1 MISFGSI
8 VYLLKKRA
16 CGYFFVLWTELTL
29 LPYEDIVNRMHVVE
43 VEGVSK
49 SFGGKD
55 VIRDIS
61 FSVEKGEIFGLL
73 GPNGAGKTTLIRML
87 LDIIRPDSGEIR
99 VFGASLDPSGKDRIG
114 YLPEERGLYR
124 KTKLVDMLVYLAQ
137 LKNVSGKQARE
148 NADTLLRSLGL
159 YEYRGKKVEELSK
172 GMQQKIQ
179 FLSSII
185 HHPDL
190 VVLDEPF
197 SGLDPMSTKTIK
209 DRILD
214 YRNAGKTVI
223 LSTHMMEQAQ
233 TLCDRILVVDR
244 GRSVLYGSVE
254 RIRKERG
261 KNSLL
266 VEFAGYGSVHGEVY
280 ASGYG
285 SGHDSVHGER
295 FGSESGAGNVAGGN
309 AGGDAL
315 SVLRGI
321 PGVRRIVEHEE
332 DNKKF
337 VEIFPEEGAG
347 MQVILEELVRRVE
360 VLRFEQALPSL
371 NEIFIETVEANAN
384 E

>member
-1 MISFGSI
+1 VGI
-8 VYLLKKRA
+8 
-16 CGYFFVLWTELTL
+16 FFVFRTELTL

-49 SFGGKD
+49 SFGGTD

-61 FSVEKGEIFGLL
+61 FSVKKGEIFGLL

-99 VFGASLDPSGKDRIG
+99 VFGASLDPAGKDRIG

-137 LKNVSGKQARE
+137 LKNVSRKQARE
-148 NADTLLRSLGL
+148 NAESLLRSLGL
-159 YEYRGKKVEELSK
+159 YEHRGKKVEELSK

-185 HHPDL
+185 HYPDL
-190 VVLDEPF
+190 VILDEPF

-209 DRILD
+209 DRILE

-244 GRSVLYGSVE
+244 GRRVLYGSVE
-254 RIRKERG
+254 GIRKERG

-266 VEFAGYGSVHGEVY
+266 VEFAGYGAGSDVGGGEGDR
-280 ASGYG
+280 A
-285 SGHDSVHGER
+285 
-295 FGSESGAGNVAGGN
+295 A
-309 AGGDAL
+309 GDAL

-332 DNKKF
+332 EHKKF

-347 MQVILEELVRRVE
+347 TQGILEELVRRVE

-371 NEIFIETVEANAN
+371 NEIFIETVEANSN

>member
-1 MISFGSI
+1 
-8 VYLLKKRA
+8 
-16 CGYFFVLWTELTL
+16 
-29 LPYEDIVNRMHVVE
+29 MHVVE

-49 SFGGKD
+49 SFGETD

-61 FSVEKGEIFGLL
+61 FSVEQGEIFGLL

-87 LDIIRPDSGEIR
+87 LDIIRPDSGDIR
-99 VFGASLDPSGKDRIG
+99 VFGASLDPAGKDLIG

-137 LKNVSGKQARE
+137 LKNVSRKQARE
-148 NADTLLRSLGL
+148 NAESLLRSLGL
-159 YEYRGKKVEELSK
+159 YEHRGKKVEELSK

-185 HHPDL
+185 HYPDL

-197 SGLDPMSTKTIK
+197 SGLDPVSTKTVK
-209 DRILD
+209 DMILD

-244 GRSVLYGSVE
+244 GRRVLYGSVE
-254 RIRKERG
+254 GIRKERG

-266 VEFAGYGSVHGEVY
+266 VEFAGYGAGLG
-280 ASGYG
+280 A
-285 SGHDSVHGER
+285 GHDV
-295 FGSESGAGNVAGGN
+295 GSSAGGVN
-309 AGGDAL
+309 ARGDAL

-332 DNKKF
+332 EHKKF
-337 VEIFPEEGAG
+337 VEIFPAEGTGTQA
-347 MQVILEELVRRVE
+347 ILEELVRRVE
-360 VLRFEQALPSL
+360 VLRFERALPSL

>member
-1 MISFGSI
+1 
-8 VYLLKKRA
+8 
-16 CGYFFVLWTELTL
+16 
-29 LPYEDIVNRMHVVE
+29 MHVVE

-49 SFGGKD
+49 SFGGTD

-99 VFGASLDPSGKDRIG
+99 VFGASLDPAGKDRIG

-137 LKNVSGKQARE
+137 LKNVSGKQARV
-148 NADTLLRSLGL
+148 NAESLLRSLGL
-159 YEYRGKKVEELSK
+159 YEHRGKKVEELSK

-185 HHPDL
+185 HYPDL

-197 SGLDPMSTKTIK
+197 SGLDPVSTKTVK
-209 DRILD
+209 ERIIE

-244 GRSVLYGSVE
+244 GRRVLYGSVE
-254 RIRKERG
+254 GIRKERG

-266 VEFAGYGSVHGEVY
+266 VEFAGYGSGH
-280 ASGYG
+280 G
-285 SGHDSVHGER
+285 SGH
-295 FGSESGAGNVAGGN
+295 GSEYGAGHETGLDVVLDVGSGAGAGT
-309 AGGDAL
+309 GGDSL

-332 DNKKF
+332 EHKKF

-347 MQVILEELVRRVE
+347 TQAILEELVRRVE

-371 NEIFIETVEANAN
+371 NEIFIDTVEANAN

>member
-1 MISFGSI
+1 MQ
-8 VYLLKKRA
+8 
-16 CGYFFVLWTELTL
+16 
-29 LPYEDIVNRMHVVE
+29 VVE
-43 VEGVSK
+43 VEGASK
-49 SFGGKD
+49 SFGGTD

-61 FSVEKGEIFGLL
+61 FSVEQGEIFGLL

-99 VFGASLDPSGKDRIG
+99 VFGAFLDPAGKDRIG

-137 LKNVSGKQARE
+137 LKNVSRKQARV
-148 NADTLLRSLGL
+148 NAESLLRSLGL
-159 YEYRGKKVEELSK
+159 YEHRGKRVEELSK

-185 HHPDL
+185 HYPDL

-197 SGLDPMSTKTIK
+197 SGLDPVSTKTVK
-209 DRILD
+209 DMILD

-244 GRSVLYGSVE
+244 GRRVLYGSVE
-254 RIRKERG
+254 GIRKERG

-266 VEFAGYGSVHGEVY
+266 VEFAGYGSD
-280 ASGYG
+280 YG
-285 SGHDSVHGER
+285 AEAGLR
-295 FGSESGAGNVAGGN
+295 GAGVN
-309 AGGDAL
+309 ARDDAL
-315 SVLRGI
+315 GVLRGI

-332 DNKKF
+332 EHKKF

-347 MQVILEELVRRVE
+347 TQAILEELVRRVE

-371 NEIFIETVEANAN
+371 NEIFIETVESNAN

>member
-1 MISFGSI
+1 
-8 VYLLKKRA
+8 
-16 CGYFFVLWTELTL
+16 
-29 LPYEDIVNRMHVVE
+29 MHVVE

-49 SFGGKD
+49 SFGGTD

-99 VFGASLDPSGKDRIG
+99 VFGASLDPAGKDRIG

-137 LKNVSGKQARE
+137 LKNVSGKQARV
-148 NADTLLRSLGL
+148 NAESLLRSLGL
-159 YEYRGKKVEELSK
+159 YEHRGKRVEELSK

-185 HHPDL
+185 HYPDL

-197 SGLDPMSTKTIK
+197 SGLDPVSTKTVK
-209 DRILD
+209 ERIIE

-244 GRSVLYGSVE
+244 GRRVLYGSVE
-254 RIRKERG
+254 GIRKERG

-266 VEFAGYGSVHGEVY
+266 VEFAGYGSGH
-280 ASGYG
+280 G
-285 SGHDSVHGER
+285 SGH
-295 FGSESGAGNVAGGN
+295 GSEYGAGHETGLDVVLDVGSGAGAGT
-309 AGGDAL
+309 GGDSL

-332 DNKKF
+332 EHKKF

-347 MQVILEELVRRVE
+347 TQAILEELVRRVE

-371 NEIFIETVEANAN
+371 NEIFIDTVEANAN

>member
-1 MISFGSI
+1 MRTE
-8 VYLLKKRA
+8 L
-16 CGYFFVLWTELTL
+16 TELTL

-137 LKNVSGKQARE
+137 LKNVSGKQAHE
-148 NADTLLRSLGL
+148 NAESLLQSLGL
-159 YEYRGKKVEELSK
+159 YEYRGKRVEELSK

-179 FLSSII
+179 FISSII
-185 HHPDL
+185 HYPDL
-190 VVLDEPF
+190 VILDEPF
-197 SGLDPMSTKTIK
+197 SGLDPVSTKTVK
-209 DRILD
+209 DRIIE

-233 TLCDRILVVDR
+233 SLCDRILVVDR

-266 VEFAGYGSVHGEVY
+266 VEFAGYGTGPGL
-280 ASGYG
+280 GYG
-285 SGHDSVHGER
+285 SEYGLG
-295 FGSESGAGNVAGGN
+295 SGAGDYAEGGEGSH

-332 DNKKF
+332 EHKKF
-337 VEIFPEEGAG
+337 VEIFPEEGTGTQA
-347 MQVILEELVRRVE
+347 ILEELVRRVE
-360 VLRFEQALPSL
+360 VLRFEQSLPSL
-371 NEIFIETVEANAN
+371 NEIFIETVEANTN